1 MTVDSWMKISKAPA
15 LVSNIMERAG
25 ISRTKSSAAHTT
37 RVATMPRRCAWVA
50 ITGSAGQRKLGHA
63 STPTSSIIRR
73 DYVKTATSQSTIVSV
88 KKKRERRSCTQSR
101 KRKRRRRSN
110 HSHRLK
116 SRYPK
121 IPRKIPFSKFWQI
134 LTSSRSSN
142 RNNKI
147 YKSMVVIRFMV
158 LLFNLGRMSSLFQ
171 LSLPKQDLKLSPPF
185 QLRLMATTFQQS
197 TKLAFVNEPVISK
210 SAVVGT
216 LWKRQLRP
224 H

>member
-1 MTVDSWMKISKAPA
+1 MTVNSWIKISKAPA
-15 LVSNIMERAG
+15 RVSNIMERAG

-50 ITGSAGQRKLGHA
+50 ITGSAGRRKLGHA
-63 STPTSSIIRR
+63 STPTSSTIRR
-73 DYVKTATSQSTIVSV
+73 DYVKTATLQNTIVSV

-116 SRYPK
+116 SLNPK
-121 IPRKIPFSKFWQI
+121 IPRKIPFSKSLQI
-134 LTSSRSSN
+134 LHSSHSSN

-147 YKSMVVIRFMV
+147 LVVIRFMV
-158 LLFNLGRMSSLFQ
+158 LLSNQGRMSSLFQ
-171 LSLPKQDLKLSPPF
+171 LSLPKQDLKLSPPS
-185 QLRLMATTFQQS
+185 QLRLMATTSPQS
-197 TKLAFVNEPVISK
+197 TKLTFVNEPMISN

-216 LWKRQLRP
+216 LWTRQLKP
-224 H
+224 L